1 MVRPR
6 RRRKF
11 KGSVGTSMTGAQGP
25 RRPVPQRNEHPC
37 PVCFSVA
44 QQPCR
49 TVVSKPG
56 AAVLKLGQVQQT
68 MHEQRPGAKPA
79 GRVPPARKSGAG
91 SRRQPQPVPI
101 EQVDPNRAA
110 FVPRNLRGTA
120 VDEQGNRRTSGWS
133 RNNSDAIPRR
143 AIP

>member
-6 RRRKF
+6 RKRKF

-37 PVCFSVA
+37 PVCYSVA

-49 TVVSKPG
+49 TVESKPG
-56 AAVLKLGQVQQT
+56 AAVLKLGRVRQT

-79 GRVPPARKSGAG
+79 RAVMPVRKTRAG

-101 EQVDPNRAA
+101 EQVDPTRTA
-110 FVPRNLRGTA
+110 FVPRNLRDTA

-133 RNNSDAIPRR
+133 RNNSDAVPRGTIP
-143 AIP
+143 